1 MAGRLAVSDSGSVR
15 GVSRMTV
22 HYAWRH
28 LVDRVRSEERSKGVK
43 TQRSSAAPCAEEK
56 GDAAAEG
63 DAPENR
69 RQGDPLFFV
78 RGGLDGPHF
87 QNRFT
92 ARVGDAL
99 VGEGHQTH
107 RDEHY
112 ADDDEREFH
121 EGPPFHY
128 ALTLGVAVSR

>member
-1 MAGRLAVSDSGSVR
+1 MAGRLAMSDSGSVR

-28 LVDRVRSEERSKGVK
+28 LVDRVRSEERSKGVR

-56 GDAAAEG
+56 GDAADEG

-69 RQGDPLFFV
+69 RQGYPLFFV

-92 ARVGDAL
+92 APAGDAR
-99 VGEGHQTH
+99 GGGGDKTP
-107 RDEHY
+107 RD
-112 ADDDEREFH
+112 
-121 EGPPFHY
+121 
-128 ALTLGVAVSR
+128 